1 MDDIWITIILTSIS
15 IIIGIFAV
23 YYAKKSFESSK
34 EPKLII
40 ETMFNND
47 LIIRNVGND
56 FAEEIEEKSYFKDKP
71 TKLIN
76 FIGPLNISDISNNNS
91 NFLYSL
97 SFFDDKLP
105 KPNDIIEVIFFY
117 KNSENKKFKS
127 KIIIERD
134 KYESQ
139 IYYKKPTLKE
149 WKKY

>member
-1 MDDIWITIILTSIS
+1 MDIWITIILTSIS

-23 YYAKKSFESSK
+23 FYAEKSFETLK

-56 FAEEIEEKSYFKDKP
+56 FAEEIEEQFYFKDKP

-76 FIGPLNISDISNNNS
+76 FIGPLNISDVSNNNS

-105 KPNDIIEVIFFY
+105 KPNDIIEVIFSY
-117 KNSENKKFKS
+117 KNSAGKKFES
-127 KIIIERD
+127 KINIERD
-134 KYESQ
+134 KYEQQ
-139 IYYKKPTLKE
+139 IYYKKPILKE
-149 WKKY
+149 WRKY